1 MPEAW
6 KEKVE
11 PSESLAPGLLV
22 GGQPSSNYRPARLAK
37 QFYFYFIL
45 FLLLSVLPHAH
56 SSVRLVIWP
65 RPALLLKTLCS
76 PPKGVLRE
84 SEILLKLQYACC
96 VNGRLHE
103 RKCSCKT
110 FQPVKPSS

>member
-1 MPEAW
+1 MPGAW
-6 KEKVE
+6 KEKAE

-37 QFYFYFIL
+37 QFYFYFI
-45 FLLLSVLPHAH
+45 FLLSVLPHAH

-76 PPKGVLRE
+76 P
-84 SEILLKLQYACC
+84 LKSISDDC
-96 VNGRLHE
+96 
-103 RKCSCKT
+103 
-110 FQPVKPSS
+110 